1 MAAPRN
7 APVVEMPQ
15 PIKLRGGTFTLLVV
29 QVVDLRDPGFF
40 TQLAEK
46 IAQAPTFFQH
56 APVVLDLQGLSGD
69 GPFHFDEL
77 VLGLRQHQLTPV
89 GVQNG
94 SDEQNL
100 AAVEAGLSVFPV
112 WRSAPSEDNRAEEE
126 REPVSQPE
134 KQSAGGKATVVTR
147 PIRSGKEV
155 YARGGDLIVMT
166 TASTGAELLADG
178 HVHVY
183 GRLRGRAHAGVA
195 GDQSARIFCQILDAE
210 LVSVAGHW
218 RVRDDIPEDL
228 IGKAV
233 QIFLDGEQLMIEP
246 LT

>member
-1 MAAPRN
+1 
-7 APVVEMPQ
+7 MPQ
-15 PIKLRGGTFTLLVV
+15 QIKLRGGTFTLLVV

-40 TQLAEK
+40 IQLAEK

-94 SDEQNL
+94 TEEQNL

-112 WRSAPSEDNRAEEE
+112 WRSAPSEDNP
-126 REPVSQPE
+126 EPASRPE
-134 KQSAGGKATVVTR
+134 KQTVGGRATVVTR

-183 GRLRGRAHAGVA
+183 GRLRGRAHAGVT

-233 QIFLDGEQLMIEP
+233 QIFLDGERLMIEP

>member
-1 MAAPRN
+1 MAAPSN

-15 PIKLRGGTFTLLVV
+15 TIKLRGGTFTLLVV

-40 TQLAEK
+40 GQLAEK

-77 VLGLRQHQLTPV
+77 VRGLRQHQLTPV

-94 SDEQNL
+94 TEEQNR

-112 WRSAPSEDNRAEEE
+112 WRSSPSDDDRDDIAQPAPKSTASGR
-126 REPVSQPE
+126 S
-134 KQSAGGKATVVTR
+134 TVVTR

-155 YARGGDLIVMT
+155 YARGGDLVVMT
-166 TASTGAELLADG
+166 TVSTGAELLADG

-195 GDQSARIFCQILDAE
+195 GDKSARIFCQSLDAE

-218 RVRDDIPEDL
+218 QVREDIPEDL
-228 IGKAV
+228 IGRAV
-233 QIFLDGEQLMIEP
+233 QIFLDGERLMIEP

>member
-1 MAAPRN
+1 
-7 APVVEMPQ
+7 MPQ
-15 PIKLRGGTFTLLVV
+15 TIKLRGGTFTLLVV

-40 TQLAEK
+40 DQLARK

-69 GPFHFDEL
+69 GPFHFGEL
-77 VLGLRQHQLTPV
+77 VRGLRQHQLTPV

-94 SDEQNL
+94 SEEQNR

-112 WRSAPSEDNRAEEE
+112 WRSAPADDEREAVPQPAEEKPAE
-126 REPVSQPE
+126 SRS
-134 KQSAGGKATVVTR
+134 TVVTR

-155 YARGGDLIVMT
+155 YARGGDLVVMT
-166 TASTGAELLADG
+166 TVSTGAELLADG

-183 GRLRGRAHAGVA
+183 GRLRGRAHAGVT
-195 GDQSARIFCQILDAE
+195 GDQTARIFCQSLDAE
-210 LVSVAGHW
+210 LVSIAGHW
-218 RVRDDIPEDL
+218 QVREDIPENL
-228 IGKAV
+228 IGRAV
-233 QIFLDGEQLMIEP
+233 QIYLEGERLMIEP

>member
-56 APVVLDLQGLSGD
+56 APVVLDLQGLSGN

-94 SDEQNL
+94 TEEQNR
-100 AAVEAGLSVFPV
+100 AAVDAGLSVFPV
-112 WRSAPSEDNRAEEE
+112 WRSSPTEES

-134 KQSAGGKATVVTR
+134 KQGVGARATVVTR

-183 GRLRGRAHAGVA
+183 GRLRGRAHAGVT

-210 LVSVAGHW
+210 LVSIAGHW

-233 QIFLDGEQLMIEP
+233 QIFLDGERLMIEP

>member
-29 QVVDLRDPGFF
+29 QVVDLRDPSFF
-40 TQLAEK
+40 SQLAEK

-69 GPFHFDEL
+69 GPFHFGEL
-77 VLGLRQHQLTPV
+77 VDGLRQNQLTPV

-94 SDEQNL
+94 TEEQNQ

-112 WRSAPSEDNRAEEE
+112 WRSAPSEDNREEDAP
-126 REPVSQPE
+126 RPE
-134 KQSAGGKATVVTR
+134 QKATSSRSTVVTR

-155 YARGGDLIVMT
+155 YARGGDLVVMNT
-166 TASTGAELLADG
+166 VSTGAELLADG

-195 GDQSARIFCQILDAE
+195 GDQTARIFCQSLDAE

-218 RVRDDIPEDL
+218 RVREDIDEDL
-228 IGKAV
+228 IGRAV